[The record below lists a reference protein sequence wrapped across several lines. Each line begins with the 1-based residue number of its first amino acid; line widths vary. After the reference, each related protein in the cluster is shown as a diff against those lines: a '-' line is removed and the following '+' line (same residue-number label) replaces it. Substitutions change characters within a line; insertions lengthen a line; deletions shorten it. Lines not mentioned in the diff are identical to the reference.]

1 MIMNDYLIA
10 LAGMALATQLPR
22 MIPAFTGSRRITNRY
37 VSRFLSS
44 IPLAA
49 LGTLIIPGIFSVGGS
64 IYIGLLGGMLSLILA
79 YKGINIMLNI
89 IASSL
94 FVSSLLYFF

>member
-1 MIMNDYLIA
+1 MNDYLISVI
-10 LAGMALATQLPR
+10 GMALATQLPR
-22 MIPAFTGSRRITNRY
+22 IIPAFTGSSKIKNRY
-37 VSRFLSS
+37 ASRFLSS

-64 IYIGLLGGMLSLILA
+64 MYIGVLGGLLSLALA

-89 IASSL
+89 ILSSL
-94 FVSSLLYFF
+94 FVTALIYFL